1 MKDSNAMTVPELAFG
16 VFILFIFVGGIVYV
30 AALMSANDVAITDT
44 YGNAQ
49 SSVSN
54 DTHSAAAAITTDQP
68 IIAPLLLIG
77 GGVFLIAVLFAM
89 WLVSKAGWI

>member
-1 MKDSNAMTVPELAFG
+1 MKDCNAMTVPELAFG

-49 SSVSN
+49 SELSN

-68 IIAPLLLIG
+68 IIAPLFIIG
-77 GGVFLIAVLFAM
+77 AAVLVIAVLFAM